1 MHWVWATD
9 AHSRQRIPV
18 NLAAIK
24 TMSRATRPDGV
35 QVTIL
40 FLGGIAVR
48 GDQDV
53 YSQTHVL
60 ERPEE
65 LLALP
70 AVLPPSIPPPQP
82 KSKAKGRSE

>member
-18 NLAAIK
+18 NLAAIP
-24 TMSRATRPDGV
+24 TMTKVAGQDGAR
-35 QVTIL
+35 TIL
-40 FLGGIAVR
+40 FLGGLAIDAA
-48 GDQDV
+48 GKHH
-53 YSQTHVL
+53 YAQTHVL
-60 ERPEE
+60 ETPEE

-70 AVLPPSIPPPQP
+70 AVLPPSIPSPQP